1 MAPYVFIWFQEK
13 KFNSGGKHALLRHAN
28 TLVHKRIAD
37 GRKNRLDRQ
46 RPLAARSVAVDVN
59 DNTGGEEGGRRKEG
73 EVEGDSRKEG
83 EVERDSRKEGEGRTG
98 QLRSVTAALLRT
110 PMNCNDQATK
120 ACSECPSFYC
130 TRESV
135 CR

>member
-1 MAPYVFIWFQEK
+1 MFAIPYVSRVACHKEKEKYIYIGKSGGARRSRACYQRGLPRLVFNLAPYVIILFQVK

-73 EVEGDSRKEG
+73 EVEGDPGQQEG
-83 EVERDSRKEGEGRTG
+83 G
-98 QLRSVTAALLRT
+98 
-110 PMNCNDQATK
+110 
-120 ACSECPSFYC
+120 
-130 TRESV
+130 
-135 CR
+135 